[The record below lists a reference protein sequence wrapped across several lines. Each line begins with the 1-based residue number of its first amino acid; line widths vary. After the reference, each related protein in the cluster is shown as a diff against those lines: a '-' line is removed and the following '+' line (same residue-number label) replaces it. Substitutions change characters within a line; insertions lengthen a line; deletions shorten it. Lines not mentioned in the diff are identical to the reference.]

1 MNNKTNSIKTPT
13 EGKSIAGN
21 MRVSMLP
28 ALLLLL
34 ILSAPTFAASVTPLE
49 QLRETVET
57 ILNVMQDKELSAP
70 EQREERRER
79 IMGLVQQRFDFAEMS
94 QRTLGKNWQSRTDE
108 EKKDFQ
114 HLFAELLKN
123 TYVGRIDAYS
133 DEKVEYAKEIFSPN
147 SLDRARVYTNILKN
161 NQAIPINYSLVKKGD
176 EWFVYDVIIEGVS
189 LVRNYRAEFGRILG
203 NEDFAGLIKR
213 MREKIE
219 SNEAQR
225 ETNG

>member
-1 MNNKTNSIKTPT
+1 MKNKATRASKGPAKGQSIS
-13 EGKSIAGN
+13 GIMRAG
-21 MRVSMLP
+21 MLP
-28 ALLLLL
+28 ILLLLL
-34 ILSAPTFAASVTPLE
+34 ILSGPAFAASVTPLE
-49 QLRETVET
+49 QLRETVEA
-57 ILNVMQDKELSAP
+57 ILNVMQDEKLSGP

-79 IMGLVQQRFDFAEMS
+79 IMNIVQQRFDFAEIS
-94 QRTLGKNWQSRTDE
+94 QRTLGKDWQGLTDE
-108 EKKDFQ
+108 EKKEFQ

-123 TYVGRIDAYS
+123 TYVSRIDAYS
-133 DEKVEYAKEIFSPN
+133 DEKVEYTKEIFSRN
-147 SLDRARVYTNILKN
+147 SPDRARVYTNILKN
-161 NQAIPINYSLVKKGD
+161 SQAIPINYSLVQKGD

-225 ETNG
+225 ER